1 MKVVEVVPIVKG
13 FTRETLSYFSK
24 ESFAPG
30 SFVKIPLRNGS
41 ILGIVES
48 TVDVSQKKSLI
59 KKAGFPLK
67 KISLA
72 PKQALSRG
80 FMKAVETTSKFY
92 ATSSGSVLGT
102 LLTKFFLDNPN
113 FLKKNSRT
121 NSETSEVKLI
131 QLSEEERYR
140 EYRGVIRE
148 SFAKGSS
155 VMFIAPTKKD
165 LDKAKNSLNVG
176 IEKFVYSTAGITPK
190 GLKKLFL
197 KIHEEKHPVLII
209 TSMSNCVFDRPD
221 LDLIIVERENSRAYR
236 GLKRPYLDYKMFLKN
251 YTKECGKSLIFGD
264 SVLSLETLWL
274 EKEGMYS
281 AVTPLTWR
289 LKDKASGEI
298 IDMREK
304 KEFEIISEKL
314 QKRIKMSL
322 TENKKIFLFGVRK
335 GLSSTTACGDCGS
348 LLLCKNCSSPLVLH
362 TQQIQGETL
371 NYYKCHHCGAKRT
384 AETRCDSCQSWK
396 LTPLGI
402 GIDTIAKEC
411 REKMPEVNVFILSKE
426 HTPTKS
432 KAVETVKRFF
442 DTPQSILIGTEM
454 AIEYLESVPTV
465 GVVSLDSLFSI
476 PNFYINER
484 IFYLVTRLKE
494 ITGESFLIQTRNAG
508 VNILEWATAG
518 NILDFYR
525 SEIEEREDLHYPP
538 FSYFIKIS
546 FEGTIDKVEAK
557 SILLKNDFELFNPHF
572 MIKKSGQGK
581 TAELTMIIRI
591 SRENWPDE
599 SLQRKLLLLTPDFLI
614 KVDPESI
621 F

>member
-13 FTRETLSYFSK
+13 FPRETLSYFSK
-24 ESFAPG
+24 ESFSPG
-30 SFVKIPLRNGS
+30 SFVKIPLRNGN

-48 TVDVSQKKSLI
+48 SVDVSQKKSLI
-59 KKAGFPLK
+59 KRANFPLK

-72 PKQALSRG
+72 PKQALSKS
-80 FMKAVETTSKFY
+80 FMKAVLDTASFY

-102 LLTKFFLDNPN
+102 LLTKFYLENPN
-113 FLKKNSRT
+113 FLKKNTRSKIEA
-121 NSETSEVKLI
+121 NEVKLV

-140 EYRGVIRE
+140 EYRGAIRE

-165 LDKAKNSLNVG
+165 LDKAKNSLNMG
-176 IEKFVYSTAGITPK
+176 IEKFVYSTAGLTPK
-190 GLKKLFL
+190 GLKKMFL
-197 KIHEEKHPVLII
+197 KIHEEKHPILLI

-221 LDLIIVERENSRAYR
+221 LDLIIVERENSRSYR
-236 GLKRPYLDYKMFLKN
+236 GLKRPFLDYKMFLKN
-251 YTKECGKSLIFGD
+251 YTKECGKTLIFGD
-264 SVLSLETLWL
+264 SMLSLEALWL
-274 EKEGMYS
+274 EKESIYG

-289 LKDKASGEI
+289 LKDNASGEI

-304 KEFEIISEKL
+304 KEFEVISEKL
-314 QKRIKMSL
+314 QRRIKMSL
-322 TENKKIFLFGVRK
+322 TENKKIVLFGVRK
-335 GLSSTTACGDCGS
+335 GVSSTTACSDCGS
-348 LLLCKNCSSPLVLH
+348 LLVCKKCSSPLVLH
-362 TQQIQGETL
+362 TQQVQGETI

-384 AETRCDSCQSWK
+384 SETRCDTCQSWK

-402 GIDTIAKEC
+402 GIDTIAREC
-411 REKMPEVNVFILSKE
+411 KDKMPEVNIFILSKE
-426 HTPTKS
+426 HTPTKT

-494 ITGESFLIQTRNAG
+494 ITSENFLIQTRNAG

-518 NILDFYR
+518 NVLDFYR
-525 SEIEEREDLHYPP
+525 SEIEEREALHYPP
-538 FSYFIKIS
+538 FSYFIKVIL
-546 FEGTIDKVEAK
+546 ENTIDKIEAK
-557 SILLKNDFELFNPHF
+557 SVELKNDFELFNPHF
-572 MIKKSGQGK
+572 MIKKNSQK
-581 TAELTMIIRI
+581 RTAELTMIIRI
-591 SRENWPDE
+591 SRQNWPDE
-599 SLQRKLLLLTPDFLI
+599 SLQKKLLLLTPDFLI

>member
-13 FTRETLSYFSK
+13 FPRETLSYFSK

-48 TVDVSQKKSLI
+48 STDVSQKKSLI
-59 KKAGFPLK
+59 KRADFPLK
-67 KISLA
+67 KISLT
-72 PKQALSRG
+72 PKQALSKG
-80 FMKAVETTSKFY
+80 FMKAVLETARFY

-102 LLTKFFLDNPN
+102 LLTKFYLENPN
-113 FLKKNSRT
+113 FLRKNYRVSPEAT
-121 NSETSEVKLI
+121 EIKLI

-140 EYRGVIRE
+140 EYRGIIRE

-165 LDKAKNSLNVG
+165 LDKAVRSLNTG
-176 IEKFVYSTAGITPK
+176 IEKFVHSTSGLTPK

-197 KIHEEKHPVLII
+197 KIHEEKHPVLLI
-209 TSMSNCVFDRPD
+209 TSMSNCIFDRAD
-221 LDLIIVERENSRAYR
+221 LGTIIVERENSRAYR
-236 GLKRPYLDYKMFLKN
+236 GLKRPFLDYKMFLKN
-251 YTKECGKSLIFGD
+251 YTKECGKNLIFGD

-274 EKEGMYS
+274 EKEGVYS
-281 AVTPLTWR
+281 ATTPLTWR
-289 LKDKASGEI
+289 LKDSASGEI
-298 IDMREK
+298 VDMRAK
-304 KEFEIISEKL
+304 KEFEIISERL
-314 QKRIKMSL
+314 QNRIKMSL

-362 TQQIQGETL
+362 TQQIQGETI

-384 AETRCDSCQSWK
+384 SETRCDTCQSWK
-396 LTPLGI
+396 LIPLGI

-411 REKMPEVNVFILSKE
+411 KEKMPEVNIFILSKE

-432 KAVETVKRFF
+432 KAIETVKRFF

-454 AIEYLESVPTV
+454 AIEYLESIQTV

-484 IFYLVTRLKE
+484 IFYLITRLKE
-494 ITGESFLIQTRNAG
+494 ITSDNFLIQTRNAG

-525 SEIEEREDLHYPP
+525 SEIVEREELHYPP

-546 FEGTIDKVEAK
+546 YENTIDKIEAK
-557 SILLKNDFELFNPHF
+557 SIVLKNDFELFNPHF
-572 MIKKSGQGK
+572 MIKKNSQRK

-599 SLQRKLLLLTPDFLI
+599 SLQSKLLLLTPDFLI